1 MKKVL
6 LYTPIAIILLVS
18 VWLYVIYRS
27 IERFELPH
35 GAVLHVL
42 PASKIFQTHN
52 AIVLCPGGGYNFLER
67 KREGYMWF
75 PFYYF
80 KGYTVALLDYRLP
93 DEDHQSPKIDGSEA
107 IRLMREHAREWGYDE
122 NNVGMM
128 GFSAGGHLVSTMMV
142 SDDASVRPDYAVL
155 FYPIISMKKELT
167 HYWAYLH
174 LLGKNP
180 SEELENRYSN
190 ELHVSNQT
198 SPAYIVVCSDDKVV
212 DPQNAICF
220 YEEMRANNCSVTL
233 RVYPSGGHGWGYRLT
248 FAHHRQMVKELA
260 AWLKNRQSQ
269 ITNNN

>member
-1 MKKVL
+1 
-6 LYTPIAIILLVS
+6 
-18 VWLYVIYRS
+18 
-27 IERFELPH
+27 
-35 GAVLHVL
+35 
-42 PASKIFQTHN
+42 
-52 AIVLCPGGGYNFLER
+52 
-67 KREGYMWF
+67 
-75 PFYYF
+75 
-80 KGYTVALLDYRLP
+80 
-93 DEDHQSPKIDGSEA
+93 
-107 IRLMREHAREWGYDE
+107 
-122 NNVGMM
+122 
-128 GFSAGGHLVSTMMV
+128 
-142 SDDASVRPDYAVL
+142 
-155 FYPIISMKKELT
+155 MKKELT

-198 SPAYIVVCSDDKVV
+198 STAYIVVCSDDKVV